1 MVVVASEAEEEA
13 WRFPDMWSEPATVE
27 EALEINP
34 ERFAKPPTLK
44 VEEADNGPLTLSWA
58 LTVEEAEEI
67 KPDRFAKPLTLKVPT
82 IVEEPWVMKPPL

>member
-1 MVVVASEAEEEA
+1 MLEADSGPA
-13 WRFPDMWSEPATVE
+13 TWSEPVTVE